1 MTSHEWFV
9 EVMAFGRAPKFPSEG
24 LGTYL
29 AAYAHHEMQ
38 RYLCGPKRLKAES
51 GATLRAVQVIIRPLL
66 RPLPAM
72 EEVDEQMIGSGLWF
86 LYI

>member
-38 RYLCGPKRLKAES
+38 RYLCGP
-51 GATLRAVQVIIRPLL
+51 
-66 RPLPAM
+66 
-72 EEVDEQMIGSGLWF
+72 
-86 LYI
+86 